1 MMKKLGILSLML
13 VLFAACNTANKSNEN
28 ADAAQDSVATVD
40 AHTSQSSLDYA
51 GVYEGVL
58 PCADCEGIKTNLTL
72 NKDNTYLL
80 QIAYQK
86 DGKEQ
91 APQEYKGN
99 FSWNEAGTTVILA
112 GIDSFNSQY
121 LVNEG
126 QIVVL
131 DMNGEKIES
140 TLADHYI
147 LKQVTKF

>member
-1 MMKKLGILSLML
+1 MKKLGILSLTL
-13 VLFAACNTANKSNEN
+13 VLFVACNTANKSDKNV
-28 ADAAQDSVATVD
+28 DAALDSVAAVD
-40 AHTSQSSLDYA
+40 SHTSQSSLDYA

-58 PCADCEGIKTNLTL
+58 PCADCEGIKTKLTL

-80 QIAYQK
+80 QTAYQK

-91 APQEYKGN
+91 APQEYKGS
-99 FSWNEAGTTVILA
+99 FSWNEAGTTVLLA
-112 GIDSFNSQY
+112 GIENFNSQY
-121 LVNEG
+121 LVAEG
-126 QIVVL
+126 QIFVL